1 MESAVI
7 GSDDPEPDPVTL
19 TVILPLMIP
28 VNPGA
33 LAVIGMLVQG
43 ATRPGDFIR
52 DVPGGR
58 GMAPLGVGPNRRQ
71 LRGEAWPSKVHRS
84 RSHCD

>member
-43 ATRPGDFIR
+43 ATEVMSPVLLTVTAPGVELVQVTSF
-52 DVPGGR
+52 VMSLVVAGWLPW
-58 GMAPLGVGPNRRQ
+58 V
-71 LRGEAWPSKVHRS
+71 
-84 RSHCD
+84 